1 MSVTDEPEW
10 PQFGL
15 ERHVNYVT
23 SFIHLNINLG
33 SAGACTQYFATW
45 IGRYRK
51 LIRGWDES
59 ETAAWSVRL
68 RQSLKAAFISTH
80 FALAAKEASEAGSRV
95 TFYYLSYYAVLHSVW
110 GVLYLHPDEK
120 TAAIAKP
127 THSKL
132 PNVFQSAFCGP
143 KGIIRYQIKDVME
156 DLRLRREYYSY
167 RMPLNSPFDH
177 EHDALGYT
185 SSVGGIV
192 KQCIQLSNLHSHLIA
207 EAAYREGVG
216 PVRIQP
222 EAREAF
228 TEVFRAVN
236 SQRHPMRA
244 GWFLEPADEGAL
256 CEFLRDGAG
265 LYGHSIMFEHMFD
278 EYMTYSGGGEA
289 DVAKAQ
295 EVRSLV
301 SRAMH

>member
-1 MSVTDEPEW
+1 MSVTEEPKW

-33 SAGACTQYFATW
+33 SANACTQYFSTW

-51 LIRGWDES
+51 LIRGWDEN

-68 RQSLKAAFISTH
+68 RQSLKSAFVSTH
-80 FALAAKEASEAGSRV
+80 FALAAREASEAGSRV
-95 TFYYLSYYAVLHSVW
+95 TFYYLSYYAVLHAVW

-143 KGIIRYQIKDVME
+143 KGIIRYQIKDMME

-167 RMPLNSPFDH
+167 RMPLNSPFDD
-177 EHDALGYT
+177 EHDAKGYA

-192 KQCIQLSNLHSHLIA
+192 KQCIQLSNLHSHLIV
-207 EAAYREGVG
+207 EAADREGVG
-216 PVRIQP
+216 SVRIQS

-228 TEVFRAVN
+228 TEIFRTVN
-236 SQRHPMRA
+236 SQRHPVRD
-244 GWFLEPADEGAL
+244 GWFW
-256 CEFLRDGAG
+256 
-265 LYGHSIMFEHMFD
+265 
-278 EYMTYSGGGEA
+278 
-289 DVAKAQ
+289 
-295 EVRSLV
+295 SLPT
-301 SRAMH
+301 SARYASF